1 MKALLNY
8 YSVRGAS
15 LSSYVAVK
23 SINLGAIGINS
34 DVHQLALMGVWW
46 QHPLEIHN

>member
-1 MKALLNY
+1 MNALINY

-15 LSSYVAVK
+15 LSGHVAVI

-34 DVHQLALMGVWW
+34 DVHRSL
-46 QHPLEIHN
+46 ID